1 MCKFHTYVIYKGIL
15 HNRTQ
20 PISSGHLTVLVTKT
34 HTFITELNIS
44 WVPTICQTLCYTEY
58 YGDKDRPSDPAPNTV
73 PGQTGAP
80 DQQSS
85 TVIEYMSI
93 SAPLAVLL
101 PTDVGRAVS
110 KENENTESHRG
121 KGASNQGYQLYAL
134 FTNSTTSKM
143 GRRGHYSSLWNQI
156 KIKDKG
162 ETGMSQKLKCVPK
175 IGY

>member
-1 MCKFHTYVIYKGIL
+1 MCKFRTYVIYKGIL

-20 PISSGHLTVLVTKT
+20 PISNGHLTVLVTKT
-34 HTFITELNIS
+34 HTFIAELNIS

-110 KENENTESHRG
+110 KENENTESHWG
-121 KGASNQGYQLYAL
+121 KGASNQGWVNFMPFSPTLL
-134 FTNSTTSKM
+134 LPKWREGDIIHPFGIKLKS
-143 GRRGHYSSLWNQI
+143 
-156 KIKDKG
+156 KIK
-162 ETGMSQKLKCVPK
+162 ETQECFKS
-175 IGY
+175 